1 MIQIF
6 TEKKHQHTKK
16 EPNTKK
22 THHSA
27 NMSPQRAGRV
37 RGVSLRAG
45 EGGVPS
51 SSDGKT
57 AKQKIGKIINGP
69 TIAYQ
74 QGKEGWMHPPNPRL
88 QEPTVRE
95 GERR

>member
-1 MIQIF
+1 
-6 TEKKHQHTKK
+6 
-16 EPNTKK
+16 
-22 THHSA
+22 
-27 NMSPQRAGRV
+27 MSPQRAGRV

-57 AKQKIGKIINGP
+57 AKRKIGKIINGP

-74 QGKEGWMHPPNPRL
+74 QGKEGWLHPPNPRL